1 MSSSETKPHLS
12 PAPLI
17 SIVIPTYNRKELL
30 QEAVAS
36 CLAQSYRNI
45 EVLVIDDG
53 STDGTE
59 KVGREL
65 LRGPW
70 AGKVSYHRKANGG
83 TSSAKNLGLRL
94 ARGTYIQYLDSDDL
108 LRPEKLERQMAAIQ
122 TANGVID
129 CCSCFGRIGTKAAGW
144 DGARRIGEM
153 CEDHS
158 SYIKRQCE
166 RSVHVM
172 STMAPLWRRLF
183 VTGVPAWREDL
194 AVAEEWEYYIRL
206 LALRPQVAFVEEDL
220 FWARAHEGEQ
230 LSKDFGSLRYS
241 LSFYHAIRTVQ
252 ELLQPT
258 PFWTREVRAGLLL
271 RARTVY
277 INLLRCGDNASVRDF
292 ERWFL
297 QLTRAVPN
305 RSAAGVVHLRQV
317 IGRDLF
323 LMLFDLPSRAPRRA
337 SR

>member
-1 MSSSETKPHLS
+1 MFGQM
-12 PAPLI
+12 I
-17 SIVIPTYNRKELL
+17 SIIIPTYNRKELL

-36 CLAQSYRNI
+36 CLAQSYLKI

-59 KVGREL
+59 KVVREL

-83 TSSAKNLGLRL
+83 TSSAKNLGLQL
-94 ARGTYIQYLDSDDL
+94 ARGAYIQYLDSDDL

-122 TANGVID
+122 ATNGVID

-153 CEDHS
+153 CEDHL

-172 STMAPLWRRLF
+172 STMAPLWRKLF
-183 VTGVPAWREDL
+183 VTGVSAWREDL
-194 AVAEEWEYYIRL
+194 TVAEEWEYYIRL

-220 FWARAHEGEQ
+220 FWARAHEGNN
-230 LSKDFGSLRYS
+230 S
-241 LSFYHAIRTVQ
+241 ARTSEVCA
-252 ELLQPT
+252 
-258 PFWTREVRAGLLL
+258 TRSRSTMPYAPCKNCSSQRHSG
-271 RARTVY
+271 RAR
-277 INLLRCGDNASVRDF
+277 CGPGCCSG
-292 ERWFL
+292 
-297 QLTRAVPN
+297 RAQCISTCFAVVIM
-305 RSAAGVVHLRQV
+305 RQSAISS
-317 IGRDLF
+317 IGFSNWLG
-323 LMLFDLPSRAPRRA
+323 PSRAGQQPEPCIFA
-337 SR
+337 GPSGGFCF